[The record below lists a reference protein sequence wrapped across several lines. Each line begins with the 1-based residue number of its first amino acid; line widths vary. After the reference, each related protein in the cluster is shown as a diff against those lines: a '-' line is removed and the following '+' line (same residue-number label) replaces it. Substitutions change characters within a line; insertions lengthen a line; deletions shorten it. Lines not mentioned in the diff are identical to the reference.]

1 MSSKQHGDERELR
14 PALRP
19 VEAAKLPPGR
29 QILQY
34 YWWQQPFEDGTTL
47 LWREQ
52 VAKKRALLR
61 RTGKMRHD
69 PDRRIRKEAR
79 RNAEHCWLNHIANPS
94 CARELHERWPGPT
107 SVQ

>member
-1 MSSKQHGDERELR
+1 MNSKQQNDERADERELR

-34 YWWQQPFEDGTTL
+34 YWWQDEFQAGTAL

-52 VAKKRALLR
+52 VAQKRRGLLH
-61 RTGKMRHD
+61 GKDAPRPRSSD
-69 PDRRIRKEAR
+69 DEGSAAPRAAR
-79 RNAEHCWLNHIANPS
+79 L
-94 CARELHERWPGPT
+94 G
-107 SVQ
+107 